1 MNRRFGAA
9 VFLIVRR
16 ADSRGRGPRPESAM
30 VHRRR
35 TLARALKPGST
46 GPFVRKWQL
55 FLRGRTEPLE
65 ADGRFGPVTAAA
77 TKRFQA
83 RHRLDVDGIVGN
95 QTLGQAA
102 LLGFELVDPD
112 EVEEL
117 RFPPAPDFPPLVS
130 TAERQRRFG
139 PLRYEPAPRA
149 DNPEAIRILN
159 GWEADNIVT
168 VTVPQLAGIASGA
181 GSIRFHRKAA
191 AQLLAL
197 WAAWEKRGLLARV
210 RTYAGAYVPRFIR
223 GSRTVLSNH
232 AFGTAFDLNAA
243 WNALGAQP
251 ALAGMPGCL
260 LDLVP
265 VAHEYGF
272 YWGGHFDR
280 RDGMHFEV
288 ARLVRL

>member
-1 MNRRFGAA
+1 MA
-9 VFLIVRR
+9 
-16 ADSRGRGPRPESAM
+16 
-30 VHRRR
+30 HRRR

-55 FLRGRTEPLE
+55 FLRGRGEPLE
-65 ADGRFGPVTAAA
+65 ADGRFGPLTAAA

-83 RHRLDVDGIVGN
+83 QHRLDVDGIVGN
-95 QTLGQAA
+95 QTLGRAA

-117 RFPPAPDFPPLVS
+117 RFPSPPRFPPLAS
-130 TAERQRRFG
+130 TEERQRRFG

-149 DNPEAIRILN
+149 GNPEAIRILN

-168 VTVPQLAGIASGA
+168 VTLPQLAGVQGVHRDGRVRI
-181 GSIRFHRKAA
+181 HRKAA
-191 AQLLAL
+191 AQLVAL

-232 AFGTAFDLNAA
+232 AFGTAFDVNAA

-272 YWGGHFDR
+272 YWGGHFTR

-288 ARLVRL
+288 AQLRRL